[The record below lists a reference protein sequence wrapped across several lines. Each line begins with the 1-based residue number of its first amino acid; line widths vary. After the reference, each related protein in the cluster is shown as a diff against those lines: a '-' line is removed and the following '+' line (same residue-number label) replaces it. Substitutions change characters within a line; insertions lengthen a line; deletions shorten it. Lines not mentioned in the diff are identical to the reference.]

1 MGFYDDLA
9 DSYDTITAT
18 TEREESAAAFVDELT
33 HRFTVQ
39 SAVDAAC
46 GTGLYALALARRGI
60 SVVGVDL
67 SAGMLDKARAAAED
81 AGLRAEWICAPLQ
94 ELGAHIEGP
103 RDAVLC
109 MGNSLPHLLEEDDLD
124 AALAGMTALLAPDG
138 VLVLHLL
145 NYVRIVSEK
154 DRIIGATRAGET
166 EYLRFYDFLP
176 GRVRFNILEI
186 EWEGNDAQTQ
196 LSSTE
201 LRPYFADDL
210 TATLTRHGLTKIE
223 TFGDL
228 AFSPFTPQQ
237 SDSLLITAQR

>member
-9 DSYDTITAT
+9 DSYDTITASA
-18 TEREESAAAFVDELT
+18 EREQSAAAFVDELT
-33 HRFTVQ
+33 RRFTVQ

-60 SVVGVDL
+60 GVVGVDL
-67 SAGMLDKARAAAED
+67 SAGMLDRARVAAED
-81 AGLRAEWICAPLQ
+81 AGLRAEWLCAPMQ
-94 ELGAHIEGP
+94 ELAAHLEGP
-103 RDAVLC
+103 HDAVLC
-109 MGNSLPHLLEEDDLD
+109 MGNSLPHLLDDDDLD
-124 AALAGMTALLAPDG
+124 AALAGMTAMLAPDG

-154 DRIIGATRAGET
+154 ERVIGTTRKGAT
-166 EYLRFYDFLP
+166 EYVRFYDFLP

-196 LSSTE
+196 LCSTE
-201 LRPYFADDL
+201 LRPYVADDL
-210 TATLTRHGLTKIE
+210 TAALTRHGLGSIE

-237 SDSLLITAQR
+237 SDSLLITARR

>member
-9 DSYDTITAT
+9 DSYDTITAAA
-18 TEREESAAAFVDELT
+18 EREETAAAFVDELT
-33 HRFTVQ
+33 RRFTVR

-60 SVVGVDL
+60 DVAGVDL
-67 SAGMLDKARAAAED
+67 SAGMLDRARAAAED
-81 AGLRAEWICAPLQ
+81 RGLQAGWICAPMQ
-94 ELGAHIEGP
+94 ELAEHVEGP

-109 MGNSLPHLLEEDDLD
+109 MGNSLPHLLEDDDLD
-124 AALAGMTALLAPDG
+124 AALAGMAAVLAPDG

-145 NYVRIVSEK
+145 NYVRIVTEK
-154 DRIIGATRAGET
+154 ERIIGTTRSGQT

-186 EWEGNDAQTQ
+186 EWEDNDAQTQ

-201 LRPYFADDL
+201 LRPYFADEL
-210 TATLTRHGLTKIE
+210 TTALARHGLGSIE

-228 AFSPFTPQQ
+228 AFSPFTPPQ
-237 SDSLLITAQR
+237 SDSLLIIARQ